1 MSSLTKGQQSHT
13 LSQVDDLEKKE
24 ARDTH
29 LRSILKGLSWR
40 IVASAT
46 TILIAYTITGDTT
59 IAMQIG
65 GIEAVLKI
73 LFFYLHERA
82 WLALPRG
89 TIRHIEEAV
98 FSKKKFSSK

>member
-1 MSSLTKGQQSHT
+1 MR
-13 LSQVDDLEKKE
+13 DRKKKHAPE
-24 ARDTH
+24 SH

-59 IAMQIG
+59 IAIQIG
-65 GIEAVLKI
+65 GVEAILKI
-73 LFFYLHERA
+73 AFFYLHERA

-89 TIRHIEEAV
+89 TIRHLEEDL
-98 FSKKKFSSK
+98 FLNRKRSSSKK